1 MGLPN
6 SESLYAFTVYLLGEE
21 PSDELWNEFLSLHI
35 PNKATKGSILLPKGE
50 ICTSVNFVTKGLARL
65 YNIIN
70 GEELTYGFI
79 EEGFYFTDY
88 VSILTGKPSTTEI
101 QALEDI
107 EYLSLSKEDMNSF
120 YNKSI
125 HAERFGRRIA
135 ELLFVELS
143 EAIYSIRTD
152 SAEVRYETFVQQHP
166 RLANRVPQ
174 YLIAQFLNISPEH
187 LSRIRRKIAIGNKVI
202 S

>member
-6 SESLYAFTVYLLGEE
+6 SESLYAFTVSLLGEN
-21 PSDELWNEFLSLHI
+21 PSEELWNEFAALHI
-35 PNKATKGSILLPKGE
+35 PDKAVKGTILLPKGE
-50 ICTSVNFVTKGLARL
+50 ICTSVNFITKGLARL

-70 GEELTYGFI
+70 GEEQTYAFI

-88 VSILTGKPSTTEI
+88 VSILTGKPATTEI

-107 EYLSLSKEDMNSF
+107 EYLSLSKESMNSF
-120 YNKSI
+120 YNKSL

-143 EAIYSIRTD
+143 ESIYSIRTD
-152 SAEVRYETFVQQHP
+152 SAEIRYEKFIQQHP
-166 RLANRVPQ
+166 KLINRVPQ
-174 YLIAQFLNISPEH
+174 YLIAQCLNISPEH
-187 LSRIRRKIAIGNKVI
+187 LSRIRRKIAMGNKV
-202 S
+202 SG